1 MEEQL
6 PKHSSAGAGSDAT
19 GAGLTLP
26 GGALQRAV
34 RTARNALEKQ
44 LQKMQQQAE
53 GLADPRRPAACSPEA
68 ALAELLCTRA
78 KIEFARGLRELHRAE
93 VKMELRKHEL
103 VRCLPHSWHIRC
115 LQLGH

>member
-1 MEEQL
+1 M
-6 PKHSSAGAGSDAT
+6 
-19 GAGLTLP
+19 
-26 GGALQRAV
+26 

-53 GLADPRRPAACSPEA
+53 GLADPRRLAACNPEA

-78 KIEFARGLRELHRAE
+78 KIEFARGLKELHKAE

-103 VRCLPHSWHIRC
+103 VRCLPHSWHVGC
-115 LQLGH
+115 L